1 MKGKKKKNTTTK
13 THFISPSMEE
23 LLGGGL
29 KGGRAES
36 AAGRLMF
43 KDISIGLLLTFINPM
58 GGRLRAD
65 STFFSSFSVR

>member
-1 MKGKKKKNTTTK
+1 MKGKKKKKNTTTK
-13 THFISPSMEE
+13 MHFISPSMEE
-23 LLGGGL
+23 LLGGGR

-65 STFFSSFSVR
+65 STFFLPFL